1 MTSKLNYF
9 ELMNEKLCHWK
20 WLLMPLNS
28 DNLKSEANMG
38 T

>member
-9 ELMNEKLCHWK
+9 ELTNEKLCHWK
-20 WLLMPLNS
+20 QLLMLLNS

-38 T
+38 M